1 MSVDDFWAGRQ
12 AANFANRAA
21 MVDADEAIAEWKAYS
36 EKLKIELAK
45 TDAVRAGLVCL
56 RKRLCAE
63 LQRFDP
69 NNPLLVEDEQANVI
83 RAGYYDKLESLGYV
97 VDRKDGTF
105 RKRS

>member
-1 MSVDDFWAGRQ
+1 MSQNDFINGRM
-12 AANFANRAA
+12 AANFANHAA
-21 MVDADEAIAEWKAYS
+21 MADADEAIAEWKAHS
-36 EKLKIELAK
+36 EKLKTELAK

-97 VDRKDGTF
+97 VNRKDGTF
-105 RKRS
+105 RERS